1 MTLPIAKE
9 WEKILSVLKA
19 SIKLMKEKPELN
31 HNSTTASYGMAAKIP
46 DKSVLNDFANIFTG
60 LVLDTL

>member
-1 MTLPIAKE
+1 MTLPLAKE

-19 SIKLMKEKPELN
+19 SIKLIKEKPELN

-46 DKSVLNDFANIFTG
+46 DKSVLNDLANTIMG
-60 LVLDTL
+60 LNLDTL